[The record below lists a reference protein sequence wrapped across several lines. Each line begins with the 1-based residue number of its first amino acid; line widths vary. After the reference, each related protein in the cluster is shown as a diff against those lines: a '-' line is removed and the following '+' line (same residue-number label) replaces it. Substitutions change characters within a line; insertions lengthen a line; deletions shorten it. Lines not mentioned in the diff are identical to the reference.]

1 MAKNKKG
8 VIACENAEG
17 ELCAM
22 NLDDF
27 DHAKITQIQ
36 DMYIIDIFNDH
47 DKSINYFIITAEL
60 QLMLHQSFIKY
71 LNLKKV
77 VNAKEKDNG
86 KNKEKKE
93 KK

>member
-27 DHAKITQIQ
+27 DYAKITQIQ
-36 DMYIIDIFNDH
+36 DMYIIDIFNNH

-71 LNLKKV
+71 LNLKKLQ
-77 VNAKEKDNG
+77 
-86 KNKEKKE
+86 NKEQKNGE
-93 KK
+93 NTI

>member
-22 NLDDF
+22 NFDDF

-36 DMYIIDIFNDH
+36 DMYIIDIFNNH

-71 LNLKKV
+71 LNLKKLQ
-77 VNAKEKDNG
+77 
-86 KNKEKKE
+86 NKEQKNGE
-93 KK
+93 NTI